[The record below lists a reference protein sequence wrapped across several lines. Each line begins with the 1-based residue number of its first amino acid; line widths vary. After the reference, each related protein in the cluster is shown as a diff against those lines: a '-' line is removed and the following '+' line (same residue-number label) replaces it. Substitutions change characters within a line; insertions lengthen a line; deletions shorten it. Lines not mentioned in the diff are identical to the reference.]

1 MIRRML
7 TRYYL
12 LNKRLFRKYSF
23 LLILCIVPLLVGG
36 IRLLSE
42 EESGIARVVLCV
54 TNPEDALA
62 SQVAEKLVSE
72 EGVLRY
78 LFCDT
83 EEEAYRMVVENEAD
97 TAWIFKEDLAQRL
110 QKAAG
115 RKRIVPLVEVVE
127 RRDSISLIL
136 SREILGAALY
146 PAFSYA
152 VYEAYVRDELGLDEI
167 TEEELRQAYERT
179 LVEGSLFEMAY
190 LDGGQDAEEDFN
202 YLQAPLRGILSVWLV
217 LCGLAACLYYMQDE
231 EEGVFSKIPVARR
244 LPAAFGVCAVVLSDA
259 VLVVL
264 LACKLAGV
272 FTVWH
277 REVISCVLFACATLA
292 FCNLIRLLGNT
303 PESLGSSMLILTAA
317 MLVLCPVFLNLRGFR
332 AVKYLLPSYY
342 YLLSI
347 HNVKYLYGMVIYTT
361 IVSVLCALVF
371 TWKNRAVK
379 SWHTVFRRRTL
390 ANERR

>member
-12 LNKRLFRKYSF
+12 LNKRLFKKFSF
-23 LLILCIVPLLVGG
+23 VLILCIVPLLVGG
-36 IRLLSE
+36 IRLLSK
-42 EESGIARVVLCV
+42 EESGIARVVLCLP
-54 TNPEDALA
+54 NPEDELA
-62 SQVAEKLVSE
+62 SQVVEQLVSD
-72 EGVLRY
+72 EGILRY
-78 LFCDT
+78 LFCES
-83 EEEAYRMVVENEAD
+83 EEEARRMVVENEAD
-97 TAWIFKEDLAQRL
+97 TAWIFTEDLEERL
-110 QKAAG
+110 RKVASK
-115 RKRIVPLVEVVE
+115 KRIGPVVKVVE
-127 RRDSISLIL
+127 RKESVSLFF
-136 SREILGAALY
+136 SREILGGALY

-152 VYEAYVRDELGLDEI
+152 VYEEYVRSDLGLTDV
-167 TEEELRQAYERT
+167 TEEELRKAYERT

-231 EEGVFSKIPVARR
+231 EQGVFSKIPVTRR
-244 LPAAFGVCAVVLSDA
+244 LPAAFGVCAVFLSDA

-277 REVISCVLFACATLA
+277 RELISCVLFACATLA
-292 FCNLIRLLGNT
+292 FCNLIRLIGNT
-303 PESLGSSMLILTAA
+303 PERLGSSMLILTAG
-317 MLVLCPVFLNLRGFR
+317 MLVLNPVFLDLRGFR

-361 IVSVLCALVF
+361 VMSVLCAVLF
-371 TWKNRAVK
+371 MWKSRRVK
-379 SWHTVFRRRTL
+379 R
-390 ANERR
+390 